1 MIGGYNF
8 LFSHGLA
15 VDLRNARS
23 DYWHVHIYYACAL
36 KFDNAIFFSGQEV
49 FTCIESDKST
59 LRLATLQV
67 ASYSYEIF
75 ID

>member
-36 KFDNAIFFSGQEV
+36 KFDNAIFFSRLRGIYMHRLGQEYAP
-49 FTCIESDKST
+49 FGNPPGCF
-59 LRLATLQV
+59 LLQL
-67 ASYSYEIF
+67 
-75 ID
+75 